1 MIGSDNPGY
10 PCSCDK
16 KFTPGEILNFALQRV
31 RFTQDEHSRDSRQGC
46 SRGLLRAERGAA
58 PGHPPLPKGSPGV
71 TTARPREGE
80 RGGRTLSPQ
89 PRSGHPCPGSCGGA
103 ADAAAGAGGAARART
118 RAAAAPARRCR
129 RRAGCTE
136 RLGSGGGSGRSSG
149 RSSGSAAG
157 PAARTGSARPGP
169 AGRRGGGGGSAAL
182 SLQHRRRPPPRTA
195 GRGAGTAPRSPRGLQ
210 PAPAPRSSA
219 HLWAA
224 PVP

>member
-1 MIGSDNPGY
+1 M
-10 PCSCDK
+10 
-16 KFTPGEILNFALQRV
+16 NFALQRV

-80 RGGRTLSPQ
+80 RGGRALSPQ

-136 RLGSGGGSGRSSG
+136 RLGSGGSGRSSG